1 MHETAL
7 AKRVLEAVL
16 ERAGGARVFV
26 VHGRIA
32 EDEALSREALAFHF
46 AAHARG
52 TVAEDARLELA
63 LVHVGASC
71 RACGHRFLP
80 EHHVRLCP
88 RCASTDTA
96 LEGELGVRID
106 RIDVSDH

>member
-16 ERAGGARVFV
+16 ARAGGARVV
-26 VHGRIA
+26 AVRGSIA
-32 EDEALSREALAFHF
+32 EDEALSRDALAFHF

-52 TVAEDARLELA
+52 TVAEGAELA
-63 LVHVGASC
+63 LELVHVGAHC
-71 RACGHRFLP
+71 NACGQRFLP

-88 RCASTDTA
+88 SCSSSDTT
-96 LEGELGVRID
+96 LEGELGVRVD
-106 RIDVSDH
+106 HIDVSDG